1 VGTQISQTLT
11 AQRTQILRLA
21 VLLRSYTLFLL
32 APAVRALPSLAHAL
46 MLSPPSRC
54 SSQADPAAGSPGRRP
69 AWKHRP
75 RARLAVASRPA
86 VDPPSARLALPGSVG
101 LGLASPHRRAPTVDL
116 PLARLEAPTAGSP
129 AAWLAGVGVGWEKRT
144 EEGEEDTGADRST
157 GRRFAS
163 CGERRRFSAC
173 HLSRYPKWVLCLC
186 DPLERNFG

>member
-32 APAVRALPSLAHAL
+32 APVVRALPSLAHAL

-69 AWKHRP
+69 AGKHRP

-101 LGLASPHRRAPTVDL
+101 LGLASPHRRAPPWICPWPAWKHRPRARR
-116 PLARLEAPTAGSP
+116 PL
-129 AAWLAGVGVGWEKRT
+129 GWREWEWGGRR
-144 EEGEEDTGADRST
+144 GQRRVREEDTGADRST
-157 GRRFAS
+157 
-163 CGERRRFSAC
+163 RRRFSAC
-173 HLSRYPKWVLCLC
+173 HLSRYPKWVLCLR